1 MLLFGKR
8 KNQFGLG
15 VDIGTK
21 GIKMVEVSKKKGR
34 IVLENYGEVN
44 LDVAGKQFFRY
55 FDKNTLNPS
64 IENITRAI
72 KAILSESEIKTEKAV
87 FSLPDFAT
95 FFITFELPS
104 MTRKELDSAVG
115 FEARKYIPLPLSEV
129 VLDWQVFNRDLKEGV
144 NKVLMMAIPKVLVE
158 HYKHIAEQSGLELV
172 ALEAEA
178 VALKRALVKD
188 TDPISCLVE
197 MGFQSTNVTIVDSGL
212 IKTSFSFDIAGK
224 DLTLTLSETLG
235 MDFGLAENLKIKN
248 GLSSDNDEAA
258 TVLASVLTLIIE
270 KVKKVIRDF
279 QAKENKKVE
288 QLILSGG
295 TSRMTGIVDYFR
307 EIFNYAEFGNIKVNL
322 GEPFNDV
329 VYPPA
334 IEKRIKGSS
343 QVFAIALGEALK
355 KFEK

>member
-15 VDIGTK
+15 IDIGTK
-21 GIKMVEVSKKKGR
+21 GIKIVEVSKKKNK

-64 IENITRAI
+64 VDNITRAI
-72 KAILSESEIKTEKAV
+72 RAILSESEIKTENAV

-104 MTRKELDSAVG
+104 MTKKELESAVG

-129 VLDWQVFNRDLKEGV
+129 VLDWQVFNKDPKEGT

-188 TDPISCLVE
+188 ADPVTCLAE
-197 MGFQSTNVTIVDSGL
+197 MGFQSTNVTIVDNGF

-224 DLTLTLSETLG
+224 DLTLTLAETMGL
-235 MDFGLAENLKIKN
+235 DFGVAEKLKIKN
-248 GLSSDNDEAA
+248 GLSSDNSEAA

-270 KVKKVIRDF
+270 KVKKVVRDF

-288 QLILSGG
+288 RLVLSGG
-295 TSRMTGIVDYFR
+295 TANMIGIVDYFK
-307 EIFNYAEFGNIKVNL
+307 EVFDYAEFGGINIGL
-322 GEPFNDV
+322 GEPFSDL
-329 VYPPA
+329 VYPLA
-334 IEKRIKGSS
+334 IEKRIKKSNP
-343 QVFAIALGEALK
+343 VFAIALGEALK

>member
-15 VDIGTK
+15 IDIGTK
-21 GIKMVEVSKKKGR
+21 GIKIVEISKKKNR
-34 IVLENYGEVN
+34 IVLENYGEIN

-72 KAILSESEIKTEKAV
+72 RAILSESAIKTEKAV

-95 FFITFELPS
+95 FFITFELPT
-104 MTRKELDSAVG
+104 MTKKELNSAVG

-129 VLDWQVFNRDLKEGV
+129 VLDWQAFNRDTKGGM
-144 NKVLMMAIPKVLVE
+144 NRILMMAIPKVLVE

-178 VALKRALVKD
+178 VALKRALIKD

-197 MGFQSTNVTIVDSGL
+197 IGFQSTNVTIVDSGL

-224 DLTLTLSETLG
+224 DLTLTLAETLG
-235 MDFGLAENLKIKN
+235 LDFGVAENLKIKN
-248 GLSSDNDEAA
+248 GLSSENNEGV
-258 TVLASVLTLIIE
+258 TVLASVLTLIVE

-279 QAKENKKVE
+279 RAKENKKVE

-295 TSRMTGIVDYFR
+295 TSKMVGIVDYFQ
-307 EIFNYAEFGNIKVNL
+307 EMFDYAEFGGIKIIL
-322 GEPFNDV
+322 GEPFNDI
-329 VYPPA
+329 VYPPI
-334 IEKRIKGSS
+334 IEKRIKRSGP
-343 QVFAIALGEALK
+343 VFAIALGEALK

>member
-64 IENITRAI
+64 VENITRAI
-72 KAILSESEIKTEKAV
+72 RAILSESEIKTEKAV

-104 MTRKELDSAVG
+104 MTKKELDSAVG

-224 DLTLTLSETLG
+224 DLTLTMAETLG

-279 QAKENKKVE
+279 QVKENKKVE

-295 TSRMTGIVDYFR
+295 TSRMTGIVDYFQ

-329 VYPPA
+329 VYPPV
-334 IEKRIKGSS
+334 IEKRIRRSNP
-343 QVFAIALGEALK
+343 VFAIALGEALK